1 MKYLAIILILLS
13 VAVIGQEPPAPIY
26 PIYPRFTTADCQ
38 YCEST
43 TVTLLPDG
51 RLQVVRVYVDRCKSY
66 AIYGADDTV
75 RRIEYTYYKAE
86 NGKIV
91 EDKDGK

>member
-1 MKYLAIILILLS
+1 MKYLAIIMILLS
-13 VAVIGQEPPAPIY
+13 VAVMGQEPLAPIY
-26 PIYPRFTTADCQ
+26 YRFTTADCQ
-38 YCEST
+38 YCVST

-51 RLQVVRVYVDRCKSY
+51 RLQVVRVYVDRCRSY
-66 AIYGADDTV
+66 AILGADDAV
-75 RRIEYTYYKAE
+75 RWIEYTYYKAE